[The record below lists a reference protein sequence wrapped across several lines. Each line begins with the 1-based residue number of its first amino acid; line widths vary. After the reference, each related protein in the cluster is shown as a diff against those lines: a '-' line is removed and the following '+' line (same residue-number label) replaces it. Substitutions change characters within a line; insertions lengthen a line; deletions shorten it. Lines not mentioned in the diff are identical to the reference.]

1 LNNQF
6 IIKICRWY
14 TKANQIN
21 PKNGRPYNQL
31 ALLAVYEKRK
41 LDAVYYYMRSLM
53 ASNPFQSA
61 KDSLLSL
68 FEEYRRKVSSFLIL
82 FILFFICIFYFWHSM
97 N

>member
-1 LNNQF
+1 MLYL
-6 IIKICRWY
+6 IIIICRWY

-61 KDSLLSL
+61 KDSLLTL
-68 FEEYRRKVSSFLIL
+68 FEEYRRKVSQCSMGY
-82 FILFFICIFYFWHSM
+82 LFFGS
-97 N
+97 

>member
-1 LNNQF
+1 M
-6 IIKICRWY
+6 ISMICRWY

-21 PKNGRPYNQL
+21 PKNGKPYNQL

-68 FEEYRRKVSSFLIL
+68 FEEYRRKVDIL
-82 FILFFICIFYFWHSM
+82 LLLLLLV

>member
-1 LNNQF
+1 MVY
-6 IIKICRWY
+6 RWY

-21 PKNGRPYNQL
+21 PKNGKPYNQL

-68 FEEYRRKVSSFLIL
+68 FEDYRKKVCLTGRFAFNLL
-82 FILFFICIFYFWHSM
+82 NFNFFTVR
-97 N
+97 NDG

>member
-1 LNNQF
+1 MY
-6 IIKICRWY
+6 RWY

-68 FEEYRRKVSSFLIL
+68 FEEYRRKVNQY
-82 FILFFICIFYFWHSM
+82 FIST
-97 N
+97 

>member
-1 LNNQF
+1 M
-6 IIKICRWY
+6 ICRWY

-21 PKNGRPYNQL
+21 PKNGKPYNQL

-68 FEEYRRKVSSFLIL
+68 FEEYRRKVDTVLLLLLLVNKVF
-82 FILFFICIFYFWHSM
+82 CISV
-97 N
+97 